1 MLLNKF
7 LIVGVNSTPTSGPW
21 VQRTVAL
28 IVSSGRLPTGTLSVS
43 SLPGSNGKLLVTF
56 APVLEKSRTQPSAE
70 CLFRD
75 TLQSRGTGMCCR
87 GILRFAYRRS
97 SIYGESIPHLAGKS
111 RNNWDAGVCRD
122 KVTLVAP
129 LVWARTDSIEMQCNI
144 SVYEAACVSLWST
157 PSNINETSRGE
168 YGETHVRGDK
178 GMKLSRVIL
187 FPKSIAP

>member
-7 LIVGVNSTPTSGPW
+7 FIVGVNSTPTSGPW

-111 RNNWDAGVCRD
+111 RNNWYAGVCRD

-129 LVWARTDSIEMQCNI
+129 LPGHAPIVWKRNVTYRSMGLH
-144 SVYEAACVSLWST
+144 VSPCGLYAFVHKR
-157 PSNINETSRGE
+157 NEPR
-168 YGETHVRGDK
+168 
-178 GMKLSRVIL
+178 
-187 FPKSIAP
+187 